1 MNKLVALL
9 ISLIAYLH
17 VAEAGSK
24 KLSRNQNLS
33 WTFVGSDSVTFT
45 YTIPESEG
53 KNYDYW
59 GLGFQA
65 SGSSGMRG
73 DIITVSKTKG
83 VLDTFATGNAIQIQ
97 DSKNNLT
104 NTSLK
109 VVSGKYVATWTRK
122 LDTGDSKDMKLVKGT
137 TYRLIWAFGKQS
149 SSGKWIQ
156 HAKKD
161 YGKDTFKLN
170 DSSQRRLTE
179 EEFES
184 WEQGIY
190 DVQDE
195 DQTEMN
201 QEVEIIDE
209 DNTSVYMITSFILLF
224 TYIIA

>member
-1 MNKLVALL
+1 MNKLLVLL
-9 ISLIAYLH
+9 LSLLAYLH
-17 VAEAGSK
+17 VVEAGSK

-53 KNYDYW
+53 KNYNYW

-65 SGSSGMRG
+65 VGTSGMRG

-109 VVSGKYVATWTRK
+109 VVNGNYVATWTRK

-137 TYRLIWAFGKQS
+137 TYRLIWGFGKE
-149 SSGKWIQ
+149 SSGKWKE

-161 YGKDTFKLN
+161 YGKDSFKFN
-170 DSSQRRLTE
+170 DSSQRKLTE
-179 EEFES
+179 EEFEL

-190 DVQDE
+190 DVQEE
-195 DQTEMN
+195 DQTETTI
-201 QEVEIIDE
+201 EVEIIDE
-209 DNTSVYMITSFILLF
+209 ENTSVYMITSFILLF